1 MRTKSG
7 FLIEDRNDVI
17 AKVLLFL
24 FSPFIGFLYS
34 LKRIN
39 TKSSFVIFF
48 LFALCFGLCFT
59 PENHTRGYI
68 DGQSY
73 AEKFVYNSNISI
85 TTFVNDFEQYISFET
100 KDKDFY
106 FNLLTF
112 LVSRFTDNYHVF
124 FLFAAFIFSFFQ
136 LKTFKYLTNEK
147 EFDNSYICFLFCFL
161 FLKISIFNINGIRF
175 WTGYWIAM
183 FALFKIFRDNN
194 YKYISLLL
202 LASFCHG
209 TLFLLFPIVFVA
221 IFFKKFTKSWIFLYF
236 LSFFVGNL
244 AFEIILN
251 VQSYLPQFLQSLIDG
266 YTAEEYIEM
275 RNAEGTGFWFVGEIF
290 RYIVRIFLFITMLL
304 IIKSKNQINNDSRT
318 KNIFALLLVLMT
330 FSNFVLAVPSLGVR
344 FMMFTYPL
352 IAYICLLFLKKRYSI
367 FFALIPVFYFMEI
380 FQELRLYTRVLNID
394 FFITSPI
401 YLMFKYLF

>member
-124 FLFAAFIFSFFQ
+124 FLF
-136 LKTFKYLTNEK
+136 
-147 EFDNSYICFLFCFL
+147 
-161 FLKISIFNINGIRF
+161 
-175 WTGYWIAM
+175 
-183 FALFKIFRDNN
+183 
-194 YKYISLLL
+194 
-202 LASFCHG
+202 
-209 TLFLLFPIVFVA
+209 
-221 IFFKKFTKSWIFLYF
+221 
-236 LSFFVGNL
+236 
-244 AFEIILN
+244 
-251 VQSYLPQFLQSLIDG
+251 
-266 YTAEEYIEM
+266 
-275 RNAEGTGFWFVGEIF
+275 
-290 RYIVRIFLFITMLL
+290 
-304 IIKSKNQINNDSRT
+304 
-318 KNIFALLLVLMT
+318 
-330 FSNFVLAVPSLGVR
+330 
-344 FMMFTYPL
+344 
-352 IAYICLLFLKKRYSI
+352 
-367 FFALIPVFYFMEI
+367 
-380 FQELRLYTRVLNID
+380 
-394 FFITSPI
+394 
-401 YLMFKYLF
+401 

>member
-1 MRTKSG
+1 MRTKSS
-7 FLIEDRNDVI
+7 FLIEDRNDVVV
-17 AKVLLFL
+17 KVLLFL

-73 AEKFVYNSNISI
+73 AEKFVHNSNISI

-221 IFFKKFTKSWIFLYF
+221 IFLKKFTKSWIFLYF
-236 LSFFVGNL
+236 LSFVVGNL
-244 AFEIILN
+244 AFEIVLD
-251 VQSYLPQFLQSLIDG
+251 VRDYLPMFMQSLIDS
-266 YTAEEYIEM
+266 YTAEEAIEM
-275 RNAEGTGFWFVGEIF
+275 RNAEGTGFWFVGEVF
-290 RYIVRIFLFITMLL
+290 RYIVKIFLFIAMLL

-330 FSNFVLAVPSLGVR
+330 FSNFVLGVPSLGVR

-352 IAYICLLFLKKRYSI
+352 IAYICLLFFKKRYSI

-380 FQELRLYTRVLNID
+380 FQELRRYTEVLNID